1 MLERISIL
9 AEGLYCDRRMS
20 AARIDPRI
28 SWTVSHMQR
37 HFAEPTGVGELAARI
52 NLSPSRFRALFTA
65 QTGVSPAQFLRR
77 LRLRRA
83 RLLLEH
89 SFLSVKEVMA
99 AVGYSDP
106 SHFARD
112 FRRAHGTSPTGCRS
126 ISSADPLTV
135 RRIGPPSARDP
146 GRACA

>member
-1 MLERISIL
+1 
-9 AEGLYCDRRMS
+9 MS

-28 SWTVSHMQR
+28 SWIVSHLQR
-37 HFAEPTGVGELAARI
+37 HFAEPMTVGELAALV
-52 NLSPSRFRALFTA
+52 NLSPSRFRALFAA
-65 QTGVSPAQFLRR
+65 QTGASPALFLQR

-112 FRRAHGTSPTGCRS
+112 FRRAHGKSPSGCRKT
-126 ISSADPLTV
+126 SSADPLTLK
-135 RRIGPPSARDP
+135 RIRPPRARDP

>member
-1 MLERISIL
+1 
-9 AEGLYCDRRMS
+9 
-20 AARIDPRI
+20 
-28 SWTVSHMQR
+28 MQR
-37 HFAEPTGVGELAARI
+37 NFAEPVPVGELAALI
-52 NLSPSRFRALFTA
+52 NLSPSRFRALFRA
-65 QTGVSPAQFLRR
+65 QTGVSPAQFLQR

-83 RLLLEH
+83 RLLLVH
-89 SFLSVKEVMA
+89 SFLTVKEVMA

-112 FRRAHGTSPTGCRS
+112 FRRAHGASPSALRG

-135 RRIGPPSARDP
+135 KRIRQPRAREP